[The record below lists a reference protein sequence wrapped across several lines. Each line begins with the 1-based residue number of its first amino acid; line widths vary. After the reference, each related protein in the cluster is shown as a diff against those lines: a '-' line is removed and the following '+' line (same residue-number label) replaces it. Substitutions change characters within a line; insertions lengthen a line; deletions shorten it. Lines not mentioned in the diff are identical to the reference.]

1 MNKKSNKYM
10 KSDLNNRNVYRKIY
24 KFGNIRTINTRFLS
38 LTLHSSQ
45 SEIIRLTMS
54 FVAPAEHDEV
64 ACALAVL
71 LLADAGVKVDTAMID
86 KVWSFTVDYY
96 CIGPQGYQQHC

>member
-1 MNKKSNKYM
+1 MTT
-10 KSDLNNRNVYRKIY
+10 DLNKRNIYERLYR
-24 KFGNIRTINTRFLS
+24 FGNIRPINTRFLS

-86 KVWSFTVDYY
+86 KVWSFKVGSY